1 MAELWKDQSSCQF
14 CVVKVAA
21 AAAAAAE
28 IDAAGGGTE

>member
-21 AAAAAAE
+21 AAAAE

>member
-21 AAAAAAE
+21 AAAAAE